1 MDKRQIFDILTKEI
15 PEQQISI
22 DEPMTKHTSFKIGG
36 NADIFVK
43 VQNEE
48 ELKYVVNFAKENDIN
63 LTVIGNGSNILV
75 KDNGIRGI
83 VLKLQ
88 FNSIKIEDDI
98 VTVGA
103 GVKLGELAQVLLKN
117 ELTGFEFASGIPA
130 TIGGAVKMNA
140 GAYGGE
146 MRDVVVE
153 TKCLVNGEVITLN
166 NEEQKFTYRHSI
178 FSENDYI
185 IIETKLKL
193 NKGNYEEIKNKM
205 KEYLENRKVKQPIHL
220 PSAGSTFKRG
230 VDYITAKIIDE
241 CDLKGYSIGDAQV
254 STLHAGFVVNKGNA
268 KAKDVLDLIKHIQD
282 TVYEKTGKKIEL
294 EIEIVGE

>member
-1 MDKRQIFDILTKEI
+1 MDKRQIFGILTKEI

-88 FNSIKIEDDI
+88 FNSINIENDI

-130 TIGGAVKMNA
+130 TIGGAIKMNA

-146 MRDVVVE
+146 MKDIVLE
-153 TKCLVNGEVITLN
+153 TKCLVNGEVVVLN

-193 NKGNYEEIKNKM
+193 KKGNYEEIKNTM

-282 TVYEKTGKKIEL
+282 TVYQKTGKKIEL